1 MNQYEFMND
10 EGNCE
15 TCPPGT
21 KQDYASNTCI
31 PDCKGD
37 YGNNNLKIGFLTP
50 RLSGFEI
57 RNDETLI
64 FQNYEFLVCNGYIAT

>member
-1 MNQYEFMND
+1 MRFESGTGMNHCVCDQNNGNPTYWSDKLQACMCMNQYEFMND
-10 EGNCE
+10 DGNCE

-37 YGNNNLKIGFLTP
+37 YGNIFLFNL
-50 RLSGFEI
+50 
-57 RNDETLI
+57 
-64 FQNYEFLVCNGYIAT
+64 